1 MIIIELHILEMDLEK
16 FSKYLADDKYL
27 NESLISE
34 KEFNITVLP
43 PDTLVLKLAKGTL
56 SAVETVTAFVKK
68 YLIMNNCVEIST
80 LLERELSA
88 AFAMATFL
96 DNYFK
101 TTGGTLGPL
110 HGLPINERQL
120 GIVKQ
125 ACVKSNDD
133 SGSMGSIPLSIVH
146 HAALASP
153 EYLDARPVQSKGF
166 LFNKLAV
173 HSGA

>member
-1 MIIIELHILEMDLEK
+1 MDLEK

-43 PDTLVLKLAKGTL
+43 PDTLVLKLAKGKL
-56 SAVETVTAFVKK
+56 LAVETVTAFVKK
-68 YLIMNNCVEIST
+68 YLIVNNCVEIST
-80 LLERELSA
+80 VLERELSA

-133 SGSMGSIPLSIVH
+133 SGTMGSIPLSIVH
-146 HAALASP
+146 HAALSSP
-153 EYLDARPVQSKGF
+153 EYSDARPVQSNGF
-166 LFNKLAV
+166 LVNKLAV